1 MTSLVVGAIVGNEI
15 LSNSVR
21 RSTTTIYQS
30 IIDIL
35 GSNADEKFKNTI
47 EEQDVYS
54 KIKVIHE
61 FIDSIPNGKKEKC
74 KIAIN
79 NIELSLCLI
88 EEEIE
93 TIKKGIETHEA
104 KYFKYFRYCDYK
116 RNVDNLVKYVKI
128 LNSRFDLLIKVMN

>member
-47 EEQDVYS
+47 EEQ
-54 KIKVIHE
+54 
-61 FIDSIPNGKKEKC
+61 EKC